1 MTVNDLYR
9 DHFKRLVT
17 SFGVANALSAYRDN
31 RISRALGDSKEP
43 VWVPLPATASV
54 GGL

>member
-1 MTVNDLYR
+1 MQS
-9 DHFKRLVT
+9 HFEKLAQ